1 MSTTPIKRRILN
13 VLVQH
18 KESAYL
24 TVEQIAEHAYG
35 DAYIRDTKKHLD
47 NIVRRNIYSAIELA
61 IDNNM
66 IILPVKRKNHETG
79 EIEKRTLGYKIAGK
93 EDGDYINMLLQDKE
107 KRANAYIL
115 AYNTTIDE
123 LQQRNL
129 LPEKSKSQTILMLG
143 N

>member
-24 TVEQIAEHAYG
+24 TVEQIAEYAYG
-35 DAYIRDTKKHLD
+35 DAYIRDTKKHL
-47 NIVRRNIYSAIELA
+47 NGIVRRNIYSAMEMA

-115 AYNTTIDE
+115 AYNSTVEE
-123 LQQRNL
+123 LKHRNL
-129 LPEKSKSQTILMLG
+129 LPESANAQQFLMLG